1 MILITV
7 RVAWDEVAEVGD
19 DLAVAEDGD
28 NVEERAM
35 EALADAPTDF
45 AEKPDVDD
53 IQDDGNKSE
62 EIVIQESNASA
73 DEKAEDC
80 LDMCGPVAAEP
91 SSNCGIS

>member
-35 EALADAPTDF
+35 EAPADAPTDF